1 MKKQWADA
9 SHVGKI
15 TISVLNKLSAEF
27 HKEIVKEEKNFEI
40 LLKLAGAMGY
50 QSQIYG
56 ALQKNH
62 EISERLDAVEK
73 TMSTAT
79 AESLAMGQSP
89 IIIAEAD
96 LRVKAE
102 FQ

>member
-1 MKKQWADA
+1 MRKTWADA

-15 TISVLNKLSAEF
+15 TISVLNFLSAEF
-27 HKEIVKEEKNFEI
+27 HKEMRKDEKNYEI
-40 LLKLAGAMGY
+40 LLKLAGSIGY

-62 EISERLDAVEK
+62 DISQRLDAVEK

-79 AESLAMGQSP
+79 TETLAMGMSP
-89 IIIAEAD
+89 VRIADDD
-96 LRVKAE
+96 LRVNAE
-102 FQ
+102 FK